1 MISVKFA
8 LSFEGNEADDNQLDF
23 YDAADALTGF
33 QRSLALTTHL
43 VLNGEIIVQ
52 APALKGARI
61 FIKSPEQGSWKVV
74 TTVGMIMAGAHQLGT
89 APRDTV
95 IGHLVTSAYDYVI
108 NETLG
113 FHVDFDKTLGQ
124 QYEDAQ
130 RHRRA
135 IAPKITQS
143 QVDALIE
150 KCESSI
156 KEMHRPIYASKT
168 ATTANLSST
177 YRRATKRLAEMDADT
192 FDYVNLTTQVEQPVE
207 NSGRVSSYN
216 INTFKGRVY
225 LHDEHRPIPF
235 DLAEGCR
242 DPLSVQAVTQS
253 LQRNARDRFSPDGEI
268 QFSAFRFESSTGR
281 LKRLLITRVF
291 RPVAMQMQGIGGV
304 HSIAAQ

>member
-1 MISVKFA
+1 MVNVKFS

-43 VLNGEIIVQ
+43 ILNGEIITQ

-61 FIKSPEQGSWKVV
+61 LIKSPEQGSWKVV

-95 IGHLVTSAYDYVI
+95 LGNLVTSAYDYLV

-124 QYEDAQ
+124 QYDELQKQ
-130 RHRRA
+130 RKP
-135 IAPKITQS
+135 IAPKVTQS
-143 QVDALIE
+143 QMDALVE
-150 KCESSI
+150 KCESSV

-168 ATTANLSST
+168 AETAIIKST
-177 YRRATKRLAEMDADT
+177 YRRSVTDIAELDADT
-192 FDYVNLTTQVEQPVE
+192 FDYVNLTMQVEQPIE
-207 NSGRVSSYN
+207 NTGRVSSYN
-216 INTFKGRVY
+216 INTFKGRIFVPT
-225 LHDEHRPIPF
+225 EQRPIPF

-242 DPLSVQAVTQS
+242 DIQSVQAVTQS
-253 LQRNARDRFSPDGEI
+253 LQRNARDRFGADGEVR
-268 QFSAFRFESSTGR
+268 FVAFRFESSTGR
-281 LKRLLITRVF
+281 LKRLLITRVL
-291 RPVAMQMQGIGGV
+291 PP
-304 HSIAAQ
+304 AAP

>member
-1 MISVKFA
+1 MVSVKFS

-43 VLNGEIIVQ
+43 ILNGEIITQ

-61 FIKSPEQGSWKVV
+61 LIKSPERGSWKVV

-95 IGHLVTSAYDYVI
+95 LGNLVTSAYDYVV

-113 FHVDFDKTLGQ
+113 FHVDFDSTLGQ
-124 QYEDAQ
+124 QYEQLQ
-130 RHRRA
+130 RQRKP

-143 QVDALIE
+143 QMDALIE

-168 ATTANLSST
+168 AETAILNSN
-177 YRRATKRLAEMDADT
+177 YRRDVNNIATLDVDT
-192 FDYVNLTTQVEQPVE
+192 FDYVNLTTQVERPIE
-207 NSGRVSSYN
+207 NVGRISSYN
-216 INTFKGRVY
+216 INTFKGRVFVGN
-225 LHDEHRPIPF
+225 EHRPIPF

-242 DPLSVQAVTQS
+242 DILSVQAVTQS
-253 LQRNARDRFSPDGEI
+253 LQRNARDRFAADGEI
-268 QFSAFRFESSTGR
+268 RFTAFRFESSTGR
-281 LKRLLITRVF
+281 LKRLLITRVQSD
-291 RPVAMQMQGIGGV
+291 AN
-304 HSIAAQ
+304 

>member
-1 MISVKFA
+1 MITVKFS

-43 VLNGEIIVQ
+43 ILNGEIITQ

-61 FIKSPEQGSWKVV
+61 LIKSPEQGSWKVV

-95 IGHLVTSAYDYVI
+95 LGNLVTSAYDYVV

-124 QYEDAQ
+124 QYDELRKQ
-130 RHRRA
+130 RKP

-143 QVDALIE
+143 QMDALIE

-168 ATTANLSST
+168 AETAVLRAT
-177 YRRATKRLAEMDADT
+177 YRRNPTEIAELDADT
-192 FDYVNLTTQVEQPVE
+192 FDYVNLTTQIEQPFE
-207 NSGRVSSYN
+207 NTGRVSSYN
-216 INTFKGRVY
+216 INTFKGRIFVAT
-225 LHDEHRPIPF
+225 EQRPIPF
-235 DLAEGCR
+235 DLAESCR
-242 DPLSVQAVTQS
+242 DIFSVQAITES
-253 LQRNARDRFSPDGEI
+253 LQRNARDRLGADGEVG
-268 QFSAFRFESSTGR
+268 FTAFRFESSTGR
-281 LKRLLITRVF
+281 LKRLLITT
-291 RPVAMQMQGIGGV
+291 VAPRGEN
-304 HSIAAQ
+304 